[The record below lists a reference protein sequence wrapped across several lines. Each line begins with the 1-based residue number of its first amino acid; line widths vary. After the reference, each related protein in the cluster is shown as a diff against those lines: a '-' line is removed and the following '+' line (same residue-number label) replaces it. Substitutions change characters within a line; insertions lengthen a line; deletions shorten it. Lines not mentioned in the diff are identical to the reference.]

1 MIEMEEVRIKLS
13 ALWVCLMLTYFLG
26 DVLRI
31 FSGDFEAGEIGGM
44 AGSQVM
50 YLAVAI
56 VLLIPIGMVFLSLTL
71 KYPVIRWLSIIAA
84 IFLFCF
90 NLIGLPGYPGA
101 YDKFLIVVGLLFN
114 VLTVWYA
121 WRWLRTEKAEFAP

>member
-1 MIEMEEVRIKLS
+1 MIEMEEVKIKLS

-44 AGSQVM
+44 AGSQAI

-56 VLLIPIGMVFLSLTL
+56 VLLIPIVMVFLSLTL
-71 KYPVIRWLSIIAA
+71 KRPANRWANIGAA
-84 IFLFCF
+84 IFLFGF
-90 NLIGLPGYPGA
+90 NLIGLPGYPSV
-101 YDKFLIVVGLLFN
+101 YDKFLIVVSLAFN
-114 VLTVWYA
+114 ALTIWYA
-121 WRWLRTEKAEFAP
+121 WRWTKQAGKVLR

>member
-31 FSGDFEAGEIGGM
+31 FSGDFEAGEIGGV
-44 AGSQVM
+44 AGTQAM

-56 VLLIPIGMVFLSLTL
+56 VLLIPIVMVFLSLTL
-71 KYPVIRWLSIIAA
+71 KRPLNRWANIIVA
-84 IFLFCF
+84 IFLFGF
-90 NLIGLPGYPGA
+90 NLVGFSGYPGA
-101 YDKFLIVVGLLFN
+101 YDRFLIVVGLVFN

-121 WRWLRTEKAEFAP
+121 WRWPKQVEVEVTP

>member
-1 MIEMEEVRIKLS
+1 MLKMEEVRIKLS

-31 FSGDFEAGEIGGM
+31 FGGDFEAGEIGGM
-44 AGSQVM
+44 AGSQAM

-56 VLLIPIGMVFLSLTL
+56 VLLIPIVMVFLSLTL
-71 KYPVIRWLSIIAA
+71 KRPLNRWANIIVA
-84 IFLFCF
+84 IFLFGF
-90 NLIGLPGYPGA
+90 NLVGFSGYPGA
-101 YDKFLIVVGLLFN
+101 YDRFLIVVGLVFN

-121 WRWLRTEKAEFAP
+121 WRWPKQVEVEVTP

>member
-1 MIEMEEVRIKLS
+1 MEEVRIKLS

-44 AGSQVM
+44 AGSQAM
-50 YLAVAI
+50 YLAAAI
-56 VLLIPIGMVFLSLTL
+56 VLLIPIAMVFLSLTL
-71 KYPVIRWLSIIAA
+71 KRPLDRWANIIAA
-84 IFLFCF
+84 IFLFGF
-90 NLIGLPGYPGA
+90 NLVGFSGYPGA
-101 YDKFLIVVGLLFN
+101 YDRFLIAVGLVFN

-121 WRWLRTEKAEFAP
+121 WRWPKQVEVEVTP